1 MDNKMKKRPHDR
13 HWRGAHMESKA
24 MPGREVADKR
34 TANSKTFNLG
44 RGCYQFVQ
52 YPDVVHFQDAEGKW
66 QEIDNHLIEQKNIEG
81 KAVLRNRQNSMS
93 AEFAKRVGEAPLVA
107 IRKKGGQQL
116 QWTLRD
122 EQCGIEAKIDTQAV
136 CAEEDEDA
144 KRADL
149 SKVETSLTYEE
160 ILPNVDLVCRLQ
172 GTAFKDDI
180 ILKNAEAP
188 HKFIFDMELNGVDLH
203 MQEDGTILAMEAQR
217 ASRKR
222 VQKEAK
228 KVFTLPAA
236 FMRDNNGNIGEIKT
250 ELVQEKDKAEML
262 LICDEEFL
270 ATAAFPVVVD
280 PLVETE
286 EHSSTMEDNY
296 VTSNSPSTVQGY
308 ASGRLRI
315 CKNSS
320 YGECRA
326 FLKFTEL
333 PYFYPSNM
341 VTKAYLRMS
350 LYSNSPTQA
359 VPVYVKEVLEDWS
372 SQTITW
378 NNQPL
383 IADHDTDVVV
393 VPASVGTGSQFAFD
407 ISNLVRKW
415 YGGENYGVAFERK
428 ITTTPNTI
436 EFGSSDSV
444 YYKPVVM
451 INYIGL
457 SGLQEHLAYDTFG
470 CNRATAHVNLYNGDV
485 VLARPITKCGGNR
498 MPVSITAYY
507 GYNNYAC
514 AAYMGS
520 RWRLSCDQSVYK
532 ININGELH
540 FVWCKGDGNRVYFK
554 MPDGV
559 TDHYEDLSGLSLKL
573 TDGTYTEIEDKQG
586 TVMRFESPVYEGD
599 DSGRLLRITDACG
612 NTNIFNYTG
621 WDLTSITDGAGR
633 VTSISYNDDGKVSEI
648 LAPGETTPVQF
659 YYSGSYMWMIS
670 DADDYGT
677 EFSYD
682 ENNMIYEVLDSETW
696 RLLYFYYEN
705 SAPYRVWNMY
715 EMAWPDADKI
725 MGHDHTYSYS
735 DMMTTVTDYS
745 GDAVKSLMYQFNDF
759 GNVVCVRD
767 ELGYASYSKYST
779 ALLPNHPEQVSKLQR
794 SVINLLKDHNFEKG
808 GYWQT
813 ALNGGEGSF
822 AYATDQKYLGAKSMK
837 ITKTNT
843 SGAMQVYMS
852 CSGLT
857 IGKKYTLSG
866 YIRSSGEIT
875 GHAAIY
881 DGANW
886 FHGAAQT
893 PGDEWTRI
901 TATFTAT
908 AASATVYFIAE
919 GTGTLWLDAAQLE
932 AGSVV
937 NRYNLL
943 LNGDFSANDSGV
955 PTFWSARSGNDG
967 DDGVIWSEDYLHPEF
982 LSNNC
987 VRLYGDPQLNK
998 GIQQAVPVSGQK
1010 GDVYVAGGWAKG
1022 YSRPTAG
1029 VCRRFGIRITFTNT
1043 SGGHEYVETLGW
1055 NEEWSDWQYISG
1067 AIIAPCDYTQLR
1079 FDIDYEA
1086 NVNYADF
1093 DGMTLYK
1100 EEFGNTFAYDEDGN
1114 VTAVKD
1120 LTSKEVKAEYD
1131 DYNNLISY
1139 VQPGRPDDVKTVIS
1153 YGSLEADKKRRLPES
1168 VTTPAGVYTRNLYDS
1183 MGNVT
1188 RSSIIDTVDGDFEI
1202 ETRTSYT
1209 SDGNHVA
1216 TKTDARG
1223 KVVTYTTDLARDTLT
1238 RVTDPNN
1245 QSVEYT
1251 YDNMKRV
1258 TGSSAV
1264 ADGNTYKNTYSYED
1278 SKLKTVSHN
1287 TTSDTP
1293 DVTYTFSY
1301 DEFDNPTTVKVGTQ
1315 TLSTNVYS
1323 TGGDRTLKRV
1333 EYGNGGKVHYT
1344 HDDFRRVTG
1353 IHYDN
1358 DTTPRFEYE
1367 YGANGKAAYVHDNEL
1382 NQTVW
1387 TEYDGSERPIR
1398 AHLMENATD
1407 TSLGTPKYVNT
1418 VSYDEFGNVAMH
1430 KEKVGGS
1437 ASYETTFAYDV
1448 DNRPTAL
1455 RFGADNRKIT
1465 YAYDRVNRISTRTA
1479 VGAAN
1484 YATTYTYLRPEDQ
1497 DAFMST
1503 PLVQT
1508 IVQNGQNFS
1517 YTYDNVGNISSVTR
1531 NGLTTT
1537 YVYDNLGQLTRAN
1550 DPHASKS
1557 TVYTYDRGGNIT
1569 SYSEYAYT
1577 TGMLGTAT
1585 KTAIYVYGDTNWKD
1599 KVTSIDGK
1607 EITYDAI
1614 GNPLTYDGWTFTWKA
1629 GHMLA
1634 SMVKT
1639 GTNAQFTYDHNG
1651 LRIKKIVN
1659 GVTTSYTLN
1668 GKNIVH
1674 MAKGND
1680 DLHFFYDEQ
1689 GRAVMVRFNGADYF
1703 YVYNLQNDVVAMI
1716 DASGVQVVEY
1726 VYNAWGKPLSKTGSL
1741 ADTLGTINPFR
1752 YRGYVYDEE
1761 TGLYYLRS
1769 RYYNPVWYRFVSI
1782 DCRTANLYNV
1792 INNVWAYCYNE
1803 PINHIDSTGAAGK
1816 KLVPTQSDGYVSPNS
1831 DGSPQWSSEKH
1842 GWVDKHGN
1850 VWIPQTGARAH
1861 GGEHWDVQSKRG
1873 NGYHNVY
1880 PGGGIRPGKEPY
1892 PHLPNLNISVQD
1904 PVTSGIE
1911 SMPYSEPLPTLGPVS
1926 TPAPRPTP
1934 APLSPPPSVIHEPLP
1949 PMSIMPPLNPVIDID
1964 FGDILGGAAVA
1975 LIWAIIKYSGAYF
1988 TGGLTLVFP

>member
-34 TANSKTFNLG
+34 TANSKTFDLG

-81 KAVLRNRQNSMS
+81 KPVLRNRQNSMS
-93 AEFAKRVGEAPLVA
+93 AEFAKCVGEAPLVA

-116 QWTLRD
+116 QWTLRG
-122 EQCGIEAKIDTQAV
+122 EQSGIEAKIDTQAV

-180 ILKNAEAP
+180 ILKSAEAP

-236 FMRDNNGNIGEIKT
+236 FMRDNNGNIGEVKT
-250 ELVQEKDKAEML
+250 ELVQEKDKAEMI
-262 LICDEEFL
+262 LICDENFL
-270 ATAAFPVVVD
+270 ANAAFPVVVD
-280 PLVETE
+280 PLVQTT

-296 VTSNSPSTVQGY
+296 VTSNSPSSVQSY
-308 ASGRLRI
+308 SSGRLRI

-378 NNQPL
+378 NNQPE
-383 IADHDTDVVV
+383 IATKDTDVVI

-436 EFGSSDSV
+436 EFGSSDSA

-457 SGLQEHLAYDTFG
+457 AGLQEHLAYDTFG

-532 ININGELH
+532 ININDELH
-540 FVWCKGDGNRVYFK
+540 FVWCKGDGNRIYFK

-559 TDHYEDLSGLSLKL
+559 TDHYEDLAGLSLKL

-586 TVMRFESPVYEGD
+586 TVMRFESPVYVGD
-599 DSGRLLRITDACG
+599 DSGRLLQITDACG
-612 NTNIFNYTG
+612 NTNIFTYTD

-633 VTSISYNDDGKVSEI
+633 VTTISYNDDGKVSAI

-677 EFSYD
+677 EFAYD
-682 ENNMIYEVLDSETW
+682 DNNMIYEVLDSETW

-705 SAPYRVWNMY
+705 SEPYRVWNVY

-725 MGHDHTYSYS
+725 MGHDHTYSYD
-735 DMMTTVTDYS
+735 DMTTTVTDYS

-794 SVINLLKDHNFEKG
+794 SVINLLPDHDFETG
-808 GYWQT
+808 GYWST
-813 ALNGGEGSF
+813 ALNDGEGTFS
-822 AYATDQKYLGAKSMK
+822 YATDQKYLGSKAMK
-837 ITKTNT
+837 MVKTNAD
-843 SGAMQVYMS
+843 GNMCVYMNYAN
-852 CSGLT
+852 LT
-857 IGKKYTLSG
+857 VGQSYTLSG
-866 YIRSSGEIT
+866 YIRSTGSIAGYAAVYHGE
-875 GHAAIY
+875 
-881 DGANW
+881 NW
-886 FHGAAQT
+886 FNGAQVT
-893 PGDEWTRI
+893 PGSEWTRVS
-901 TATFTAT
+901 ATFTAT
-908 AASATVYFIAE
+908 STSATLYFIAV
-919 GTGTLWLDAAQLE
+919 GTGTLWLDAAQFE
-932 AGSVV
+932 EGCVA
-937 NRYNLL
+937 NRYNLIR
-943 LNGDFSANDSGV
+943 NGDFSYNSSGV
-955 PTFWSARSGNDG
+955 PTFWTANGSNDS
-967 DDGVIWSEDYLHPEF
+967 DDELIATDDLMHPTFLHY
-982 LSNNC
+982 N
-987 VRLYGDPQLNK
+987 VMRIYGDPQTNK
-998 GIQQAVPVSGQK
+998 GIYQDLPISGSE
-1010 GDVYVAGGWAKG
+1010 GDVYVASGWARG
-1022 YSRPTAG
+1022 YSRPIG
-1029 VCRRFGIRITFTNT
+1029 DDPRRFGIRVAFKNS
-1043 SGGHEYVETLGW
+1043 SGTRENADVLSW
-1055 NEEWSDWQYISG
+1055 NEEWTNWQYISG
-1067 AIIAPCDYTQLR
+1067 AVIAPCDYTAIR
-1079 FDIDYEA
+1079 FNVDYEE
-1086 NVNYADF
+1086 NLNYADF
-1093 DGMTLYK
+1093 DGFTLYK

-1120 LTSKEVKAEYD
+1120 LASKQASAEYD

-1139 VQPGRPDDVKTVIS
+1139 VQPGRADDEKTVIS
-1153 YGSLEADKKRRLPES
+1153 YGSLDSEKKRRLPES
-1168 VTTPAGVYTRNLYDS
+1168 VTTPAGVYTRNQYDS

-1188 RSSIIDTVDGDFEI
+1188 RSSIIDNVNGDFEI

-1216 TKTDARG
+1216 TKTDSRG

-1238 RVTDPNN
+1238 RVTDSNN

-1251 YDNMKRV
+1251 YDGAKRV
-1258 TGSSAV
+1258 ISANAIV
-1264 ADGNTYKNTYSYED
+1264 DGNSYKNTYSYEG
-1278 SKLKTVSHN
+1278 SKLKTASHN
-1287 TTSDTP
+1287 TTSDVP
-1293 DVTYTFSY
+1293 DVTYTFGY
-1301 DEFDNPTTVKVGTQ
+1301 DEFGNPTTVQVGSQ
-1315 TLSTNVYS
+1315 MLSTNVYS

-1333 EYGNGGKVHYT
+1333 EYGNGSKVYYT
-1344 HDDFRRVTG
+1344 HDGFRRVTG
-1353 IHYDN
+1353 IHYD
-1358 DTTPRFEYE
+1358 DATAPRFTYD
-1367 YGANGKAAYVHDNEL
+1367 YGANGQVAYVHDNEL
-1382 NQTVW
+1382 NRTLW
-1387 TEYDGSERPIR
+1387 TEYDSSERPLR
-1398 AHLMENATD
+1398 THLMENATD

-1418 VSYDEFGNVAMH
+1418 VGYDEFGNVAIQ
-1430 KEKVGGS
+1430 KEKVSGN
-1437 ASYETTFAYDV
+1437 AEYETTFSYDA

-1465 YAYDRVNRISTRTA
+1465 YMYDRVNRISTRTA

-1484 YATTYTYLRPEDQ
+1484 YATTYTYLRPEDE

-1508 IVQNGQNFS
+1508 ITQNGQNFS

-1531 NGLTTT
+1531 NGLMTT
-1537 YVYDNLGQLTRAN
+1537 YEYDNLGQLVRVN
-1550 DPHASKS
+1550 DPHANKS
-1557 TVYTYDRGGNIT
+1557 TMYLYDRGGNLT
-1569 SYSEYAYT
+1569 GYLSAPFTEAASLDGVNETVFYT
-1577 TGMLGTAT
+1577 
-1585 KTAIYVYGDTNWKD
+1585 YGDSNWKD
-1599 KVTSIDGK
+1599 KVTAIGGK

-1614 GNPLTYDGWTFTWKA
+1614 GNPLTYDGWAFTWKA
-1629 GHMLA
+1629 GRMLH

-1639 GTNAQFTYDHNG
+1639 GIDAQFSYDHNG
-1651 LRIKKIVN
+1651 LRIKKVVN
-1659 GVTTSYTLN
+1659 NVTTHYTLN
-1668 GKNIVH
+1668 GKSIVH
-1674 MAKGND
+1674 VAQGDD
-1680 DLHFFYDEQ
+1680 DLHFFYDAQ
-1689 GRAVMVRFNGADYF
+1689 GKPAMVRFNNSDYF
-1703 YVYNLQNDVVAMI
+1703 YVYNMQGDVVAMI
-1716 DASGVQVVEY
+1716 DATGTQVVEY
-1726 VYNAWGKPLSKTGSL
+1726 MYDAWGVLIAKTGTM
-1741 ADTLGTINPFR
+1741 ADTLGTLNPFR

-1769 RYYNPVWYRFVSI
+1769 RYYNPAWKRFINGDSTISYGGLLGENVFEYCANSPQNYI
-1782 DCRTANLYNV
+1782 DENGGWWQGAIHRAVQMDIVARNPGIIMEVHVTKGDSEKKGRIDLYNPKTGEAWEV
-1792 INNVWAYCYNE
+1792 KPVSVGITAARNQLKDYVNGKLVDAKFNASGLKVGGFIPHNVFIYTDISGDVYNVRYE
-1803 PINHIDSTGAAGK
+1803 YAGAGAIIYEYKKIPKLQNTVTVPEKERQRIEEQQRANIAAGVLSVLAIALAAVYAFSTG
-1816 KLVPTQSDGYVSPNS
+1816 
-1831 DGSPQWSSEKH
+1831 
-1842 GWVDKHGN
+1842 
-1850 VWIPQTGARAH
+1850 
-1861 GGEHWDVQSKRG
+1861 
-1873 NGYHNVY
+1873 
-1880 PGGGIRPGKEPY
+1880 
-1892 PHLPNLNISVQD
+1892 
-1904 PVTSGIE
+1904 
-1911 SMPYSEPLPTLGPVS
+1911 
-1926 TPAPRPTP
+1926 
-1934 APLSPPPSVIHEPLP
+1934 
-1949 PMSIMPPLNPVIDID
+1949 D
-1964 FGDILGGAAVA
+1964 FTMLQRAVA
-1975 LIWAIIKYSGAYF
+1975 Y
-1988 TGGLTLVFP
+1988 

>member
-34 TANSKTFNLG
+34 TANSKTFDLG

-81 KAVLRNRQNSMS
+81 KPVLRNRQNSMS
-93 AEFAKRVGEAPLVA
+93 AEFAKCVGEAPLVA

-116 QWTLRD
+116 QWTLRG
-122 EQCGIEAKIDTQAV
+122 EQSGIEAKSDTQAV

-188 HKFIFDMELNGVDLH
+188 HKFIFDMELNGIDLH

-217 ASRKR
+217 ANRKR
-222 VQKEAK
+222 VQKETK

-236 FMRDNNGNIGEIKT
+236 FMRDNNGNIGEVKT
-250 ELVQEKDKAEML
+250 ELVQEKDKAEMI

-270 ATAAFPVVVD
+270 ATAAFPVIVD

-296 VTSNSPSTVQGY
+296 VTSNSPNSVQSY
-308 ASGRLRI
+308 SSGRLRI

-333 PYFYPSNM
+333 PYFFPSNM

-350 LYSNSPTQA
+350 LYTKSPTRE
-359 VPVYVKEVLEDWS
+359 VPVYLREVKEDWS

-378 NNQPL
+378 NNQPEL
-383 IADHDTDVVV
+383 AEHDTDVVI

-415 YGGENYGVAFERK
+415 YGGENYGVAFERR
-428 ITTTPNTI
+428 ITATPNTI
-436 EFGSSDSV
+436 EFGSSDSA

-451 INYIGL
+451 INYTGL
-457 SGLQEHLAYDTFG
+457 AGLQDHLAYDTFG
-470 CNRATAHVNLYNGDV
+470 CNRASAHVNLYNGDV

-507 GYNNYAC
+507 GYNNHGA
-514 AAYMGS
+514 AAYMGD

-532 ININGELH
+532 IYINEELH

-554 MPDGV
+554 MAEDGS
-559 TDHYEDLSGLSLKL
+559 DHYEDLSGLSLKL

-586 TVMRFESPVYEGD
+586 TVMRFESPVYVGD

-612 NTNIFNYTG
+612 NTNIFTYTD

-633 VTSISYNDDGKVSEI
+633 VTTISYNDNGMVSAI
-648 LAPGETTPVQF
+648 LAPGETDPVRF
-659 YYSGSYMWMIS
+659 YYSGYLMWMIS
-670 DADDYGT
+670 DADDYST
-677 EFSYD
+677 EFSYND
-682 ENNMIYEVLDSETW
+682 NNMIYEVLDSETW
-696 RLLYFYYEN
+696 RLLYFYYE
-705 SAPYRVWNMY
+705 SSEPYRVWNVY
-715 EMAWPDADKI
+715 EMAWPDAEKI
-725 MGHDHTYSYS
+725 MGHDHTYSYD
-735 DMMTTVTDYS
+735 DMTTTVTDYS

-794 SVINLLKDHNFEKG
+794 SVINLLPDHDFETG
-808 GYWQT
+808 GYWST
-813 ALNGGEGSF
+813 ALNGGTGTFS
-822 AYATDQKYLGAKSMK
+822 YATDQKYLGSKAMK
-837 ITKTNT
+837 MVKTNAE
-843 SGAMQVYMS
+843 GNMCVYMNYAN
-852 CSGLT
+852 LT
-857 IGKKYTLSG
+857 VGQSYTLSG
-866 YIRSSGEIT
+866 YIRSTGSIAGYAAVHHGE
-875 GHAAIY
+875 
-881 DGANW
+881 NW
-886 FHGAAQT
+886 FNGAQVT
-893 PGDEWTRI
+893 PGSEWTRVS
-901 TATFTAT
+901 ATFTAT
-908 AASATVYFIAE
+908 STSATLYFIAV
-919 GTGTLWLDAAQLE
+919 GTGTLWLDAAQFE
-932 AGSVV
+932 EGRVV
-937 NRYNLL
+937 NRYNLIR
-943 LNGDFSANDSGV
+943 NGDFSYNSSGV
-955 PTFWSARSGNDG
+955 PTFWTANGSNDS
-967 DDGVIWSEDYLHPEF
+967 DDEIIATEDWEHPTFLHD
-982 LSNNC
+982 N
-987 VRLYGDPQLNK
+987 VMRIYGEPQTNK
-998 GIQQAVPVSGQK
+998 GIYQDLPISGSE
-1010 GDVYVAGGWAKG
+1010 GDVYVASGWARG
-1022 YSRPTAG
+1022 YSRPIG
-1029 VCRRFGIRITFTNT
+1029 DDPRRFGIRVAFKNS
-1043 SGGHEYVETLGW
+1043 SGTRENADVLSW
-1055 NEEWSDWQYISG
+1055 NEEWTNWQYISG
-1067 AIIAPCDYTQLR
+1067 AVIAPCDYTAIR
-1079 FDIDYEA
+1079 FNVDYEE
-1086 NVNYADF
+1086 NLNYADF
-1093 DGMTLYK
+1093 DGFALYK

-1120 LTSKEVKAEYD
+1120 LASKQANAEYD

-1139 VQPGRPDDVKTVIS
+1139 VQPGRADDEKTIIS
-1153 YGSLEADKKRRLPES
+1153 YGSLESEKKRRLPES
-1168 VTTPAGVYTRNLYDS
+1168 VTTPAGVYTRNQYDS

-1188 RSSIIDTVDGDFEI
+1188 RSSIIDNVNGDFEI

-1223 KVVTYTTDLARDTLT
+1223 KVVTYTTDLAKDTLT

-1251 YDNMKRV
+1251 YDSMKRV
-1258 TGSSAV
+1258 TETAAV
-1264 ADGNTYKNTYSYED
+1264 VDGNTYKNTYSYED
-1278 SKLKTVSHN
+1278 NKLKTVSHN
-1287 TTSDTP
+1287 TTSNTP

-1301 DEFDNPTTVKVGTQ
+1301 DEFGNPTTVQVGTQ

-1333 EYGNGGKVHYT
+1333 EYGNDGKVHYT

-1353 IHYDN
+1353 IYYDN
-1358 DTTPRFEYE
+1358 DTVPRFEYE
-1367 YGANGKAAYVHDNEL
+1367 YGANGKVAYVHDNEL
-1382 NQTVW
+1382 NRTVW
-1387 TEYDGSERPIR
+1387 TEYDGCERPIR
-1398 AHLMENATD
+1398 TYQMETATA
-1407 TSLGTPKYVNT
+1407 TSLGTPEYVNT

-1465 YAYDRVNRISTRTA
+1465 YAYDRVNRISNRTV

-1508 IVQNGQNFS
+1508 ITQNGQNFS
-1517 YTYDNVGNISSVTR
+1517 YTYDDVGNISSATR

-1537 YVYDNLGQLTRAN
+1537 YAYDNLGQLTRVN
-1550 DPHASKS
+1550 DPHANKS

-1569 SYSEYAYT
+1569 SYSEYAYS
-1577 TGMLGTAT
+1577 TGTLGTAT
-1585 KTAIYVYGDTNWKD
+1585 KTVNYVYGDTNWKD

-1607 EITYDAI
+1607 AITYDDI
-1614 GNPLTYDGWTFTWKA
+1614 GNALTYDGWTFTWKA
-1629 GHMLA
+1629 GRMLD
-1634 SMVKT
+1634 SMAKT

-1651 LRIKKIVN
+1651 LRVKKVVN
-1659 GVTTSYTLN
+1659 GVTTNYTLN
-1668 GKNIVH
+1668 GKNIIH
-1674 MAKGND
+1674 MTQGSN
-1680 DLHFFYDEQ
+1680 DLHFFYDVQ
-1689 GRAVMVRFNGADYF
+1689 GKPAMVRFNGADYF
-1703 YVYNLQNDVVAMI
+1703 YIYSLQGDVVAII
-1716 DASGVQVVEY
+1716 DVNGVQVVEY
-1726 VYNAWGKPLSKTGSL
+1726 AYNAWGEPISKTGDM
-1741 ADTLGTINPFR
+1741 AATLGTVNPFR
-1752 YRGYVYDEE
+1752 YRGYVFDEE
-1761 TGLYYLRS
+1761 TCLYYLRS
-1769 RYYNPVWYRFVSI
+1769 RYYNPKWGRFINSDNIVSTGLSLFSCNVFAYCNNDSVNFMDQSGHAKNDATTMLSFKELLATVLVGSQLDSLLPI
-1782 DCRTANLYNV
+1782 ADAILAIVAGAAFIASRFSANTDAPTISISESKVTAYEDTGNSSAMYYGADIRGGKWKTVTSAMNYETAVAWVATTANSSIYGKNASWGLYTQTV
-1792 INNVWAYCYNE
+1792 EDA
-1803 PINHIDSTGAAGK
+1803 SLMATG
-1816 KLVPTQSDGYVSPNS
+1816 L
-1831 DGSPQWSSEKH
+1831 
-1842 GWVDKHGN
+1842 
-1850 VWIPQTGARAH
+1850 
-1861 GGEHWDVQSKRG
+1861 
-1873 NGYHNVY
+1873 
-1880 PGGGIRPGKEPY
+1880 GGG
-1892 PHLPNLNISVQD
+1892 
-1904 PVTSGIE
+1904 
-1911 SMPYSEPLPTLGPVS
+1911 
-1926 TPAPRPTP
+1926 
-1934 APLSPPPSVIHEPLP
+1934 LP
-1949 PMSIMPPLNPVIDID
+1949 PIYHKGEVGQYQHFHVYDFNLFGKYKHFHIWYGELN
-1964 FGDILGGAAVA
+1964 
-1975 LIWAIIKYSGAYF
+1975 
-1988 TGGLTLVFP
+1988 